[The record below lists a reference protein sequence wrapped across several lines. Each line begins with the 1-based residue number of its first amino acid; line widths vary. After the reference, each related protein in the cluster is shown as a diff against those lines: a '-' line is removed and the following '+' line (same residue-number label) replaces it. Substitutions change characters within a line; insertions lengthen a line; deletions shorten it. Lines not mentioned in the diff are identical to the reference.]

1 MKLLHFL
8 RSMVPGAGFGV
19 GVGVVVSAYGSGTW
33 LSSVSDYVEL
43 LVLAAAIGAL
53 NSGFYALMDKG
64 EVPSKGV

>member
-1 MKLLHFL
+1 
-8 RSMVPGAGFGV
+8 MVPGAGFGV

-64 EVPSKGV
+64 RWG